1 MPADLSQQLDPDYQ
15 HVVKLV
21 SPKPSVMRINSPIA
35 LHERIRRGFPRNW
48 AVYFVRK
55 LGDYVPVGK
64 SLRALNISERTF
76 HRIKSENDA
85 APMDADQSA
94 RLWSFGEVLAKAE
107 DALGSREAAL
117 EWLCK
122 KAVGL
127 EGHTPLELMETPQGA
142 EIVKT
147 LLDRMAFGVYA

>member
-1 MPADLSQQLDPDYQ
+1 MPADIVHQPASTYLQ
-15 HVVKLV
+15 VAKLV
-21 SPKPSVMRINSPIA
+21 SPRPNRVGITSAIS
-35 LHERIRRGFPRNW
+35 LHEHIRSGFPRNW
-48 AVYFVRK
+48 VVYFMRN
-55 LGDYVPVGK
+55 LGGVPVED
-64 SLRALNISERTF
+64 SLRVLNISERTF

-94 RLWSFGEVLAKAE
+94 RLWNFGEVLAKAE
-107 DALGSREAAL
+107 EVLGTREAAL
-117 EWLCK
+117 EWLRK

-127 EGHTPLELMETPQGA
+127 EGHRPLELMETAQGA